1 MTKSIN
7 CIVRCCCLSLVLACI
22 YPFAAEAIDSN
33 ASTPENSLPSPQTQY
48 IFFFRGA
55 PLPTELKT
63 FAKNNNFN
71 ISISPSVV
79 NQLKHKKITGK
90 VSARDLSSFLSL
102 LGRQYG
108 FKWFIYAN
116 TLYIT
121 SSAVS
126 SMTLNIP
133 NDSFSD
139 VRSYLT
145 NVGLMVPEF
154 GYTELSNQNKIIISG
169 PSEYLNLVRMNV
181 DSLHINN
188 VKEQFAIYR
197 LKYANA
203 VDTSLSF
210 NNQTI
215 NIPGVASLLSGLIN
229 RSSHRDDFSSNVN
242 EMIKNRIESAG
253 SMNDAEVKN
262 YNGHPQIEADP
273 RLNTI
278 IIRDNAENLKIY
290 KNIIKTLD
298 VQAPLIQIDVLIVR
312 LDQDKLAQSGIN
324 WWASARGGA
333 VGFGTANLTNPTNNL
348 SASYNQVNPGQ
359 LIVTNIASF
368 SSSLAFLEGNQ
379 YAKTQAK
386 PSLAT
391 IDNLPAVTTT
401 TENIFSANTNAQV
414 MNNSQQNS
422 SNSGFAY
429 TGIQLIQ
436 GLQITPH
443 VIVDD
448 KGNKK
453 IRLAIVLQD
462 GSIDDFSNPLMPNYS
477 QGYLS
482 SQTIIDEGQSVV
494 LAGYTKSAN
503 VITQSQVPFFGD
515 IPGLGWLFKTKSSV
529 VHRITTLY
537 VVTPKVVLDN
547 FYTPTPLNNNTNIEK
562 LNANLDEN
570 APKPTLSPYT
580 TVSKLTAAPANNV
593 SNYEESVPPLNTK
606 KQLNAQNT
614 TKHNSSA
621 IAITSPVTNNNL
633 VITTTPPSSNR
644 RNSSAPLTTTSP
656 APPPRSNGK
665 NLLDDID

>member
-1 MTKSIN
+1 MYAIN
-7 CIVRCCCLSLVLACI
+7 SDNDNSSAPLS
-22 YPFAAEAIDSN
+22 
-33 ASTPENSLPSPQTQY
+33 QTQY

-63 FAKNNNFN
+63 FAKNNNIN
-71 ISISPSVV
+71 ISISPAVV
-79 NQLKHKKITGK
+79 NQLKRKKIIGK
-90 VSARDLSSFLSL
+90 VTARDLNAFLSL

-108 FKWFIYAN
+108 FKWFIYAD

-126 SMTLNIP
+126 SINLNIP

-154 GYTELSNQNKIIISG
+154 GYTELANQNKIIISG
-169 PSEYLNLVRMNV
+169 PREYLDLVRANV

-188 VKEQFAIYR
+188 AKQQFAIYR

-253 SMNDAEVKN
+253 SMSDATVKN

-324 WWASARGGA
+324 WWASAKGGS
-333 VGFGTANLTNPTNNL
+333 VGFGAANLTNGPSNSL

-414 MNNSQQNS
+414 MNNSPQNN

-448 KGNKK
+448 HGNKK

-547 FYTPTPLNNNTNIEK
+547 FYTGTPMGTNTDINK

-570 APKPTLSPYT
+570 APVATKIEDKATAI
-580 TVSKLTAAPANNV
+580 SKLPPQPTPSSVPEPSPRPTPTSSQSAGAQQTYSKGSPTALSTPTNSPNINTMPAISSSADHSLPTQPSANN
-593 SNYEESVPPLNTK
+593 SAPQTK
-606 KQLNAQNT
+606 
-614 TKHNSSA
+614 SS
-621 IAITSPVTNNNL
+621 
-633 VITTTPPSSNR
+633 
-644 RNSSAPLTTTSP
+644 SSAPVIT
-656 APPPRSNGK
+656 PPTQAHSNNNSG
-665 NLLDDID
+665 NFSSLLDDID